1 MVCQSEA
8 PEHGGVEDV
17 AMAAAAEQARGIP
30 SSTATSPPPPCS
42 AAAPW
47 GPWLGMGPG
56 AVRGA
61 QACPPRAPAAP
72 AGPPA
77 PPAAGPPLSSPPRP
91 PRERLRLALSRSLS
105 EPGPVSATLARI
117 SPTTPDPPAFKRCK
131 LEAEGDASPAAPAA
145 GCALASNGLLRRVR
159 ALDSDGLVRALDQC
173 VLLDCRAFLAY
184 NTSHIRGALNV
195 NCADRLNRRRLLQGR
210 TSIADLAAGGCPA
223 APQGGVLSPA
233 RQVVVYDDSSALLDR
248 LPPHHPLVLVLTAL
262 VKDDKDPAFLVGG
275 HREFHRRH
283 RELCE
288 DALLP
293 GSLPGSPPGSRPDSP
308 PAPLDVDAAPPSRL
322 LPHLYLGNAR
332 DASLRSL
339 RLLGA
344 DWVLSVTSAPP
355 GVPDEAYRAAGV
367 RHRALPA
374 RDCWQQSLRDHFQDA
389 FNFIEEARSRGGVV
403 LLHCQAGVSRSAAVA
418 IAYLMRAR
426 GLSMAEAYKEV
437 KAVRPIISPNLNF
450 MGQLL
455 ELEQSLRLEPSP
467 ASSPAS
473 SLDSLSPA
481 PSPPPHPLPLPFD
494 GHPAPRPAPSEQSVA
509 VAPSLPSTAL
519 SSAPSS
525 T

>member
-1 MVCQSEA
+1 MS
-8 PEHGGVEDV
+8 
-17 AMAAAAEQARGIP
+17 
-30 SSTATSPPPPCS
+30 
-42 AAAPW
+42 
-47 GPWLGMGPG
+47 
-56 AVRGA
+56 
-61 QACPPRAPAAP
+61 
-72 AGPPA
+72 
-77 PPAAGPPLSSPPRP
+77 
-91 PRERLRLALSRSLS
+91 SLS

-389 FNFIEEARSRGGVV
+389 FNFIVTQSVGKYFRKPPPEAPATFLVTSIHSPTISSQSTPISQVLAYLQEARSRGGVV

-494 GHPAPRPAPSEQSVA
+494 GHPAPRPAPSEQSQQQQQQQKMKRNGKNDHKS
-509 VAPSLPSTAL
+509 PNKEWY
-519 SSAPSS
+519 
-525 T
+525 

>member
-1 MVCQSEA
+1 MKAILVLRTLNRTASHRAGQDMS
-8 PEHGGVEDV
+8 V
-17 AMAAAAEQARGIP
+17 AMRHNAHR
-30 SSTATSPPPPCS
+30 
-42 AAAPW
+42 
-47 GPWLGMGPG
+47 
-56 AVRGA
+56 
-61 QACPPRAPAAP
+61 
-72 AGPPA
+72 
-77 PPAAGPPLSSPPRP
+77 
-91 PRERLRLALSRSLS
+91 
-105 EPGPVSATLARI
+105 
-117 SPTTPDPPAFKRCK
+117 
-131 LEAEGDASPAAPAA
+131 
-145 GCALASNGLLRRVR
+145 
-159 ALDSDGLVRALDQC
+159 
-173 VLLDCRAFLAY
+173 
-184 NTSHIRGALNV
+184 
-195 NCADRLNRRRLLQGR
+195 
-210 TSIADLAAGGCPA
+210 
-223 APQGGVLSPA
+223 
-233 RQVVVYDDSSALLDR
+233 
-248 LPPHHPLVLVLTAL
+248 
-262 VKDDKDPAFLVGG
+262 G

-293 GSLPGSPPGSRPDSP
+293 GAGAVSPPGSRPDSP
-308 PAPLDVDAAPPSRL
+308 PPAGPGPLDVDAAPASRL

-344 DWVLSVTSAPP
+344 DYVLSVTSAPA
-355 GVPDEAYRAAGV
+355 GVSDEAYRAAGV

-374 RDCWQQSLRDHFQDA
+374 RDCWQQSLRDHFHDA

-455 ELEQSLRLEPSP
+455 ELEQSLQSLRSLEPSP

-473 SLDSLSPA
+473 SLDSLEQERSPA
-481 PSPPPHPLPLPFD
+481 PSPPPNPLPLPFD
-494 GHPAPRPAPSEQSVA
+494 GHPAPRPAPSEEASSSA
-509 VAPSLPSTAL
+509 LTAL
-519 SSAPSS
+519 SSPATSS